1 MESKLYDCA
10 ACDKT
15 GCPHRDSVRRLPVEK
30 KGLGLCPNLQN
41 SRIFIVTCNQS
52 HYRTGQLAGTD
63 IAVIRAADEEQA
75 RRLAEL
81 HFTNEFSYGMEMIE
95 VVDQLVL
102 STYIPRK

>member
-1 MESKLYDCA
+1 MEFKLYDCT
-10 ACDKT
+10 ACDRT
-15 GCPHRDSVRRLPVEK
+15 GCTHKDSLRRLPAAN

-52 HYRTGQLAGTD
+52 HYRTGELVGTD

-81 HFTNEFSYGMEMIE
+81 HFVNEYSYNLEIIPIDEQMI
-95 VVDQLVL
+95 V
-102 STYIPRK
+102 STYIPR